1 MKRLSKYL
9 QVVVNTIAESSEF
22 RFNHLLSFL
31 VIALPLVFT
40 MLLWRKVLGESGQIG
55 VFDLQRIITYYFL
68 VVLFQDITYPGPF
81 WEIIDHIR
89 DGGLNVFLSKPI
101 SYPGYIFALKLGIN
115 IPYLFLSFLTLFL
128 LGVFVGFN
136 KYLVFP
142 PNIFYFVLFLVSF
155 FLAVVLG
162 FTLSF
167 IFSALTFWL
176 EEGRG
181 IEVFLEFLIS
191 LTSGVILPVSLY
203 PGFLK
208 TLCNLLPFRYI
219 LNFPVEVYLGIARGR
234 ALYLGFLAQ
243 ASWALIV
250 LLLLKFIWNEGL
262 KRYEA
267 VGA

>member
-40 MLLWRKVLGESGQIG
+40 MLLWRKVLGEGGQIG

-89 DGGLNVFLSKPI
+89 D
-101 SYPGYIFALKLGIN
+101 KLGIN

-128 LGVFVGFN
+128 LGIFAGFN

-142 PNIFYFVLFLVSF
+142 LNIFYFVLFLVSF

-203 PGFLK
+203 PRFLK

-219 LNFPVEVYLGIARGR
+219 LNFSVEVYLGIARGR